1 MKKIMIMLL
10 VLMNVSLVAK
20 YHAVSSQKEFAKLL
34 DKYPYAV
41 VCFAPSGVMH
51 DHEKLDSNEKQDVKS
66 EFRSLQNTV
75 KSASDSRNY
84 KTYLQKDVGFL
95 VVDVASRRVREVDEE
110 YALKE
115 FPTCLLFKDGQ
126 VNMMA
131 QIMYPKSRYDILSL
145 LEKRVGVE
153 LDKIIK
159 DKKENERLER
169 QERIAQYNA
178 MSNYY
183 PYGGWGGSYWGGPYW
198 GYRYPAAV
206 WYLGF

>member
-1 MKKIMIMLL
+1 MKKMIIMFLA
-10 VLMNVSLVAK
+10 LMNVCLVAK
-20 YHAVSSQKEFAKLL
+20 YHAVSSQKEFGKLL

-41 VCFAPSGVMH
+41 VCFAPSGAMR
-51 DHEKLDSNEKQDVKS
+51 DHEKLDSREKHDLKN

-84 KTYLQKDVGFL
+84 RTYLQKDVGFL
-95 VVDVASRRVREVDEE
+95 VVDVASKRAREVDEE

-131 QIMYPKSRYDILSL
+131 QIMYPKSRYDIISL
-145 LEKRVGVE
+145 LEKKVGAE

-159 DKKENERLER
+159 DKKEDERLER

-183 PYGGWGGSYWGGPYW
+183 YPYGGSYWGGPYW